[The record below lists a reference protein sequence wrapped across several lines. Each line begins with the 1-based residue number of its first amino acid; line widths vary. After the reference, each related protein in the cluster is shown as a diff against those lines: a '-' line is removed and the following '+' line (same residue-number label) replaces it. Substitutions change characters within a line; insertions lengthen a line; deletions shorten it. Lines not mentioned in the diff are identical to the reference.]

1 MFWFPI
7 SKRCTVQLKNVNEV
21 SMNGIELSFVGQLM
35 VMTYTFIFSL
45 NAFVCI
51 GKYFHKRPLSNIYDV
66 IQKRYSPAYTVLG
79 TVFNFGFIVLIIGL
93 FTSSLNTITFG
104 LMICSLVLAVIICCL
119 VLHLVVLLY
128 IKISEIHQRLGMRK

>member
-1 MFWFPI
+1 
-7 SKRCTVQLKNVNEV
+7 
-21 SMNGIELSFVGQLM
+21 MNGIELSFVGQLL
-35 VMTYTFIFSL
+35 VMAYTFIFSL

-93 FTSSLNTITFG
+93 SYDMFIGISRNYMLFSTAPCGTIVYKD
-104 LMICSLVLAVIICCL
+104 L
-119 VLHLVVLLY
+119 
-128 IKISEIHQRLGMRK
+128 

>member
-1 MFWFPI
+1 
-7 SKRCTVQLKNVNEV
+7 
-21 SMNGIELSFVGQLM
+21 MNGIELSFVGQLL
-35 VMTYTFIFSL
+35 VMAYTFIFSL

-93 FTSSLNTITFG
+93 FTSSLNTIT